1 MYKTNEYMDTYWN
14 WIFLFKLW
22 FMLNTNLKH
31 LFRTPDT
38 SRRYFEYTGWFYYG
52 RTCHPVYTFPRLSSS
67 YKVSFYMLIKGS
79 VSESDSHRYRLNL
92 YPDSRQRWGR
102 YSHLY
107 SWRLEVT
114 VYTVHSLIK
123 DIFFLLN
130 HRNCIFKIS
139 IVTQKVCFLR
149 AQL

>member
-67 YKVSFYMLIKGS
+67 YKVSLYMIMKGS
-79 VSESDSHRYRLNL
+79 VRIISSDLPFIERRVRFTLVTIKPL
-92 YPDSRQRWGR
+92 PGQQWGGYP
-102 YSHLY
+102 HLY
-107 SWRLEVT
+107 ISEDWRLQCT
-114 VYTVHSLIK
+114 LYTPCQCTLAR
-123 DIFFLLN
+123 FLSCL
-130 HRNCIFKIS
+130 
-139 IVTQKVCFLR
+139 FLFP
-149 AQL
+149 AI